1 MERIGFFDDDL
12 GLSEDACYYVRNDG
26 VRIFCEDFSDY
37 LYELNNDDTLIPE
50 EQIMVDENKMKR
62 A

>member
-12 GLSEDACYYVRNDG
+12 GLSEDACYYVSNDG

-37 LYELNNDDTLIPE
+37 LYVASAEDAMGLIAMMHE
-50 EQIMVDENKMKR
+50 EF
-62 A
+62 